1 MRKVA
6 TLQEIKSYWTI
17 DDLMDANERFDIVDD
32 VEYLQVK
39 EMRISAELRRR
50 AKSRGHVLTP

>member
-39 EMRISAELRRR
+39 EMRSKSA
-50 AKSRGHVLTP
+50 